1 MGVSDWGFTHLLN
14 NKLKHDLRPR
24 AQIVHLHELGLVK
37 AVVRSQGLEEAVRAL
52 VQRHGPVRVG
62 FREGEGGVVCCLEV
76 AQALGSKM
84 LVVLDFIQRLW
95 RACRDGGD
103 GVGFF

>member
-1 MGVSDWGFTHLLN
+1 MFGVTYFFDDE
-14 NKLKHDLRPR
+14 LKHDLRPR

-37 AVVRSQGLEEAVRAL
+37 AVVRREGLEEAVRAL